1 MKVKMKQDKKGSP
14 DGIQVIDYKE
24 GKIYDMPDVLAEA
37 FIDRKLAVA
46 VKSPETKVE
55 GPDET
60 KVIEPPETKEKKRG
74 EK

>member
-24 GKIYDMPDVLAEA
+24 GKTYDMPDVLADA
-37 FIDRKLAVA
+37 FIARKLAVG
-46 VKSPETKVE
+46 VK
-55 GPDET
+55 
-60 KVIEPPETKEKKRG
+60 PPETKIEKPEEKKEG